1 MGPAQGDP
9 DQRPL
14 HQVLLSLLD
23 KGGYEVILTGDM
35 EQLCCGMAFESKG
48 FFAAADR
55 KSRELEQSLLTASH
69 DGRYPVLCDT
79 SPCLYRMRQVLDQ
92 RLLLFEP
99 AEFIHDFLLA
109 RLTFHQLP
117 ETVALHVTCSS
128 RKMQLVEK
136 LRKVAEACAA
146 RVVIPDQVTCCGIA
160 GSKGF
165 DCPELT
171 ASALAE
177 LKAAL
182 PADCNSGYSNSRTCE
197 IGLSW
202 HGGISYQSIVYLVD
216 RCTSN

>member
-1 MGPAQGDP
+1 
-9 DQRPL
+9 
-14 HQVLLSLLD
+14 VTLSAAIIVSL
-23 KGGYEVILTGDM
+23 VI
-35 EQLCCGMAFESKG
+35 
-48 FFAAADR
+48 
-55 KSRELEQSLLTASH
+55 SLIMTPMMCATILRDDSNKPH
-69 DGRYPVLCDT
+69 GK
-79 SPCLYRMRQVLDQ
+79 LYRASERMFVWMHTRYETSLTWALGHMRIMLGITLATVVASVS
-92 RLLLFEP
+92 LFMINP
-99 AEFIHDFLLA
+99 N
-109 RLTFHQLP
+109 
-117 ETVALHVTCSS
+117 SS
-128 RKMQLVEK
+128 HKMQLVEK